1 MSEEKKEQLPSNA
14 TATAKESANK
24 SSIIAEFK
32 EFISRGNVMDL
43 AVGIIIGAAFTDI
56 VNSLV
61 NNIIMPFVGMFIG
74 GLNFHKLKIEIPW
87 GDRPVILYG
96 SFLQAVVNFLIIA
109 ACVFFIVKAV
119 NKVIRKR
126 PAPPKKPSNEE
137 ILLTEIRDLLKKQQE
152 NK

>member
-1 MSEEKKEQLPSNA
+1 
-14 TATAKESANK
+14 
-24 SSIIAEFK
+24 
-32 EFISRGNVMDL
+32 MDL

-61 NNIIMPFVGMFIG
+61 NNIIMPFVGLFIG
-74 GLNFHKLKIEIPW
+74 GLNFHTLKIEIPW

>member
-1 MSEEKKEQLPSNA
+1 MEEILCQKKKEQQPSNA
-14 TATAKESANK
+14 PATAKESANK

-96 SFLQAVVNFLIIA
+96 SFYKQ
-109 ACVFFIVKAV
+109 
-119 NKVIRKR
+119 
-126 PAPPKKPSNEE
+126 
-137 ILLTEIRDLLKKQQE
+137 LLTS
-152 NK
+152 